1 MSAFYQANLIQRQ
14 AVYRYWHRYKSQRYI
29 LRTQLGFD
37 RLQTSRP
44 EACIDC
50 LHYHGKAYGQSNA
63 TRTPLICAFHPY
75 GWIQSNCCPD
85 WQDER
90 GEVF

>member
-37 RLQTSRP
+37 STANFSP
-44 EACIDC
+44 
-50 LHYHGKAYGQSNA
+50 
-63 TRTPLICAFHPY
+63 
-75 GWIQSNCCPD
+75 
-85 WQDER
+85 
-90 GEVF
+90 